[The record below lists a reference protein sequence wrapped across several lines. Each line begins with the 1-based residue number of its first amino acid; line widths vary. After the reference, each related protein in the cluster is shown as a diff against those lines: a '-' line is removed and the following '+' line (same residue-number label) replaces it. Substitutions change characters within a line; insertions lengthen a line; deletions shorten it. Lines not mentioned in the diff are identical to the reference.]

1 VLFRAGLMTL
11 TVGLVVLGFVVR
23 REKVL
28 SAWAVWPL
36 VVSWAVFLPF
46 AINRS

>member
-1 VLFRAGLMTL
+1 MLFGTGLMTL
-11 TVGLVVLGFVVR
+11 TVGLVVLGCGVR

-28 SAWAVWPL
+28 PAWAVWPL
-36 VVSWAVFLPF
+36 VVSWAVFLPV